1 MGIDMTPKH
10 DNWTAKRVCE
20 PQRKGRSNCGACDL
34 REVMVCSDVTVD
46 QLADF
51 HTWIDDMTIPSG
63 GVVFNT
69 DAPADG
75 VYCIRAGIVKLVKY
89 STSGAQRIVRIVKR
103 GDVAGIEAVFSESF
117 EHTAVAVGE
126 VVACRIPVV
135 NFRRMIEANPTL
147 QRRLLEKSQ
156 QALREAE
163 TWLSELA
170 GGTAQ
175 ARERMARLLLRLRE
189 GSTNRIHRFNLE
201 DIGAMLG
208 ITIETA
214 SRVLADFTRLGLLT
228 KRSAGAAMR
237 YYNADI
243 SGLEKIADGGIE
255 AATAPHSEVVR
266 LET

>member
-1 MGIDMTPKH
+1 MDARDDRRGPKH
-10 DNWTAKRVCE
+10 PIPEQKR
-20 PQRKGRSNCGACDL
+20 RGRSNCGACAL

-46 QLADF
+46 ELADF
-51 HTWIDDMTIPSG
+51 HTWIDDLAIPSG
-63 GVVFNT
+63 GIVFNM

-89 STSGAQRIVRIVKR
+89 SSSGAQRIVRIIKR
-103 GDVAGIEAVFSESF
+103 SDVAGMEAVFSDSF
-117 EHTAVAVGE
+117 EHTAIAVGD
-126 VVACRIPVV
+126 VVACRIPVA

-156 QALREAE
+156 HALREAE

-189 GSTNRIHRFNLE
+189 GHTERIHRFSLE

-208 ITIETA
+208 ITVETA
-214 SRVLADFTRLGLLT
+214 SRILADFTRMGLLT
-228 KRSAGAAMR
+228 KHSAEAAMR
-237 YYNADI
+237 YYTADI
-243 SGLEKIADGGIE
+243 AGLERIVDGSTAVQPE
-255 AATAPHSEVVR
+255 APATPRVVR
-266 LET
+266 FDN